1 MNTLSEPCKN
11 GRTSGGAVRGAG
23 SLRAQGT
30 MLKPPNGKRR
40 FWGGDIIWAC
50 ASMPVVDIYHILDVI
65 HKESAVMRL
74 SLPLLQQL
82 LVVTTTL
89 CPN

>member
-11 GRTSGGAVRGAG
+11 GRTSGAG
-23 SLRAQGT
+23 SLRAQRT

-40 FWGGDIIWAC
+40 FWGGHIWAC
-50 ASMPVVDIYHILDVI
+50 ASLPVVDTYHILDVI